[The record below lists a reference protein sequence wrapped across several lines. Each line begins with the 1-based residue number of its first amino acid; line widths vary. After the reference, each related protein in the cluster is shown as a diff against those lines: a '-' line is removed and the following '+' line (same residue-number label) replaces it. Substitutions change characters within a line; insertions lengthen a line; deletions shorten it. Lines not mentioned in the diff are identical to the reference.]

1 MLRASVQDLSVRAPP
16 SQGVGVEQTVTH
28 EVTGDEECQVWME
41 GVWEA
46 ERVEPS
52 GLEPQLS

>member
-1 MLRASVQDLSVRAPP
+1 MQDLSVRAPP

-28 EVTGDEECQVWME
+28 EVTGDKECQVWME